1 METVLR
7 VTALCLTG
15 ALLAVLLHR
24 SGGEMALLLS
34 LAVCGVAAM
43 VLIEPLEEL
52 RDFWEDAA
60 AWGELP
66 VELFTPLIK
75 TVGIALLSRT
85 GSDLCRDAGEGAIA
99 SVLET
104 AGALASLVSIDMVS
118 TQLLYKLLNG
128 LTAPLGAPVMLENVL
143 QEQRLKTI
151 FENPNVFAGC
161 AGVAILLALGLAV
174 NTDDKKARCLHMTC
188 LLLNSTAFLLAVSR
202 GAMGAIAAAFLV
214 YLLLE
219 RGQRRA
225 VSFVLMVETLVLSGA
240 AALCTLPAY
249 AEAGQTVQV
258 LPLLHIKL
266 HPMYSRNCVS
276 KTVRR
281 QSM

>member
-1 METVLR
+1 MR

-43 VLIEPLEEL
+43 VLMEPLEEL
-52 RDFWEDAA
+52 RDFWEEAA

-104 AGALASLVSIDMVS
+104 AGA
-118 TQLLYKLLNG
+118 
-128 LTAPLGAPVMLENVL
+128 
-143 QEQRLKTI
+143 
-151 FENPNVFAGC
+151 
-161 AGVAILLALGLAV
+161 VAAI
-174 NTDDKKARCLHMTC
+174 
-188 LLLNSTAFLLAVSR
+188 AVS
-202 GAMGAIAAAFLV
+202 
-214 YLLLE
+214 
-219 RGQRRA
+219 
-225 VSFVLMVETLVLSGA
+225 
-240 AALCTLPAY
+240 
-249 AEAGQTVQV
+249 
-258 LPLLHIKL
+258 LPLFRAAWELL
-266 HPMYSRNCVS
+266 RSLL
-276 KTVRR
+276 
-281 QSM
+281 

>member
-43 VLIEPLEEL
+43 VLMEPLEEL
-52 RDFWEDAA
+52 RNFWEDAA

-104 AGALASLVSIDMVS
+104 AGA
-118 TQLLYKLLNG
+118 
-128 LTAPLGAPVMLENVL
+128 
-143 QEQRLKTI
+143 
-151 FENPNVFAGC
+151 
-161 AGVAILLALGLAV
+161 VAAI
-174 NTDDKKARCLHMTC
+174 
-188 LLLNSTAFLLAVSR
+188 AVS
-202 GAMGAIAAAFLV
+202 
-214 YLLLE
+214 
-219 RGQRRA
+219 
-225 VSFVLMVETLVLSGA
+225 
-240 AALCTLPAY
+240 
-249 AEAGQTVQV
+249 
-258 LPLLHIKL
+258 LPLFRAAWELL
-266 HPMYSRNCVS
+266 RSLL
-276 KTVRR
+276 
-281 QSM
+281 

>member
-1 METVLR
+1 MR

-24 SGGEMALLLS
+24 SGGEMALVLS

-104 AGALASLVSIDMVS
+104 AGA
-118 TQLLYKLLNG
+118 
-128 LTAPLGAPVMLENVL
+128 
-143 QEQRLKTI
+143 
-151 FENPNVFAGC
+151 
-161 AGVAILLALGLAV
+161 VAAI
-174 NTDDKKARCLHMTC
+174 
-188 LLLNSTAFLLAVSR
+188 AVS
-202 GAMGAIAAAFLV
+202 
-214 YLLLE
+214 
-219 RGQRRA
+219 
-225 VSFVLMVETLVLSGA
+225 
-240 AALCTLPAY
+240 
-249 AEAGQTVQV
+249 
-258 LPLLHIKL
+258 LPLFRAAWELL
-266 HPMYSRNCVS
+266 RSLL
-276 KTVRR
+276 
-281 QSM
+281 

>member
-24 SGGEMALLLS
+24 SGGELALLLS

-43 VLIEPLEEL
+43 VLMEPLEEL

-104 AGALASLVSIDMVS
+104 AGAVAAIVVS
-118 TQLLYKLLNG
+118 
-128 LTAPLGAPVMLENVL
+128 
-143 QEQRLKTI
+143 
-151 FENPNVFAGC
+151 
-161 AGVAILLALGLAV
+161 
-174 NTDDKKARCLHMTC
+174 
-188 LLLNSTAFLLAVSR
+188 
-202 GAMGAIAAAFLV
+202 
-214 YLLLE
+214 
-219 RGQRRA
+219 
-225 VSFVLMVETLVLSGA
+225 
-240 AALCTLPAY
+240 
-249 AEAGQTVQV
+249 
-258 LPLLHIKL
+258 LPLFRAAWELL
-266 HPMYSRNCVS
+266 RSLL
-276 KTVRR
+276 
-281 QSM
+281 

>member
-1 METVLR
+1 MR

-24 SGGEMALLLS
+24 SGGELVLLLS

-104 AGALASLVSIDMVS
+104 AGA
-118 TQLLYKLLNG
+118 
-128 LTAPLGAPVMLENVL
+128 
-143 QEQRLKTI
+143 
-151 FENPNVFAGC
+151 
-161 AGVAILLALGLAV
+161 VAAI
-174 NTDDKKARCLHMTC
+174 
-188 LLLNSTAFLLAVSR
+188 AVS
-202 GAMGAIAAAFLV
+202 
-214 YLLLE
+214 
-219 RGQRRA
+219 
-225 VSFVLMVETLVLSGA
+225 
-240 AALCTLPAY
+240 
-249 AEAGQTVQV
+249 
-258 LPLLHIKL
+258 LPLFRAAWELL
-266 HPMYSRNCVS
+266 RSLL
-276 KTVRR
+276 
-281 QSM
+281 

>member
-1 METVLR
+1 MR

-104 AGALASLVSIDMVS
+104 AGA
-118 TQLLYKLLNG
+118 
-128 LTAPLGAPVMLENVL
+128 
-143 QEQRLKTI
+143 
-151 FENPNVFAGC
+151 
-161 AGVAILLALGLAV
+161 VAAI
-174 NTDDKKARCLHMTC
+174 
-188 LLLNSTAFLLAVSR
+188 AVS
-202 GAMGAIAAAFLV
+202 
-214 YLLLE
+214 
-219 RGQRRA
+219 
-225 VSFVLMVETLVLSGA
+225 
-240 AALCTLPAY
+240 
-249 AEAGQTVQV
+249 
-258 LPLLHIKL
+258 LPLFRAAWELL
-266 HPMYSRNCVS
+266 RSLL
-276 KTVRR
+276 
-281 QSM
+281 